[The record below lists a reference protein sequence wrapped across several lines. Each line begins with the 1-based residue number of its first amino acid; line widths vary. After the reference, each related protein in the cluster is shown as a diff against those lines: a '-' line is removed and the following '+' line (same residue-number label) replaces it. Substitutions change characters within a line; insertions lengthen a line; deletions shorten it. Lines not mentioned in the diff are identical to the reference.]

1 MEPQE
6 NNNSTITKIKGKI
19 DQKVKNKIIKIILT
33 WLITHIIPIILVLS
47 VAVILLFILQ
57 LNMNTVKKIYST
69 MNDTISQIFKS
80 EGDEEKAE
88 QSNYSIKDELKA
100 MIKISNDG
108 KSFEQKNEFSKIMIQ
123 KLNDAQINTTQMNY
137 TEEDYDPEID
147 ASKLTDDQLKNMIDK
162 YIRAE
167 LKTMFP
173 KINSKSG
180 IDGIVKIKRT
190 GYRAEANSES
200 YINEEL
206 EYVPYEQ
213 LKKEAAEVVNSDSEA
228 TKYLKHFSL
237 NPKTFELCLLVENRR
252 YVWNEDEEHEGTPDI
267 TEITFS
273 MKELDYQT
281 SLEAYATP
289 VNFFIAL
296 HQIVDDVDLMNEL
309 VNKVKESEIVLTYVE
324 VPTTTDSLW
333 KYRGTLTTYEDTET
347 VTTVTADKI
356 VIDKDGNIHNMGTW
370 SGSSR
375 EITPQEVVDIEQ
387 LDTREKCKEYL
398 DSVGHQMNPAFT
410 REVENTASLIVEQA
424 NTWIYKTMK
433 QINQGNQKQ
442 LPITAEKDDG
452 PIKGEAP
459 GWEYHQLQKE
469 EKAPDLKVDIPA
481 GYTEA
486 AKSTTKYIYWTKVF
500 SITGKNSKNKF
511 TYTTNS
517 MDIYNK
523 DKYDDVIK
531 FLNKYP
537 RAKNN
542 LLTSPSMFYYYL
554 EQNENT
560 QQLEKHMK
568 LIIEKITGVK
578 QPEGNSDYFGD
589 NNIFSDLIN
598 KGEEII
604 SGTTEFAGKTY
615 KNIKQKGSDW
625 CGIACA
631 TIAINGYGGYN
642 VTQDE
647 IYNKYRSG
655 NSYLWRQAISDYIG
669 GGNYGYDVPSGIIN
683 QLKAG
688 KPTIIHITP
697 NNGVYK
703 TSGGHFV
710 VLLGIRE
717 QNGDLQF
724 NVSDVGGNYIGQKR
738 NGWVS
743 SGVVLQHCDKYVIIN

>member
-1 MEPQE
+1 MEHQE

-19 DQKVKNKIIKIILT
+19 EQKVKNKIIKTILI

-80 EGDEEKAE
+80 EGDKEKAE
-88 QSNYSIKDELKA
+88 QSDYSIKDELKA

-123 KLNDAQINTTQMNY
+123 KLNEAQINTTQMNY
-137 TEEDYDPEID
+137 TEEDYDPEVD

-200 YINEEL
+200 YIDEEL

-213 LKKEAAEVVNSDSEA
+213 LKSEAAEVVRSDNIAS
-228 TKYLKHFSL
+228 KYLKHFSL
-237 NPKTFELCLLVENRR
+237 NPETFELCLLVENRV
-252 YVWNEDEEHEGTPDI
+252 YIWNNDEEHKGTPDK
-267 TEITFS
+267 TEITFE
-273 MKELDYQT
+273 MKEFDYQT

-324 VPTTTDSLW
+324 VPTTTESLW
-333 KYRGTLTTYEDTET
+333 KYRGTLTTYEDTKT
-347 VTTVTADKI
+347 VTTVTAEKIEDK
-356 VIDKDGNIHNMGTW
+356 VDEKGNHIQVVTGTW
-370 SGSSR
+370 SGSNSKT
-375 EITPQEVVDIEQ
+375 TPQVVVNIEQ
-387 LDTREKCKEYL
+387 LDTRLKCKEYL
-398 DSVGHQMNPAFT
+398 DSVGHEMNPAFT
-410 REVENTASLIVEQA
+410 RDVQNTASLIVEQA
-424 NTWIYKTMK
+424 DTWIYKLVR
-433 QINQGNQKQ
+433 QINQGNQQ
-442 LPITAEKDDG
+442 PLTITPEKDDG
-452 PIKGEAP
+452 PIEGEAP
-459 GWEYHQLQKE
+459 GWEYHQLHAQE
-469 EKAPDLKVDIPA
+469 SISSDLDVEIPG
-481 GYTEA
+481 GYTEKS
-486 AKSTTKYIYWTKVF
+486 KSTTKYIYWTKKF
-500 SITGKNSKNKF
+500 SITGKNSKNRF

-517 MDIYNK
+517 VDKYNK
-523 DKYDDVIK
+523 DKYDDVIQL
-531 FLNKYP
+531 LNKYP

-578 QPEGNSDYFGD
+578 QPEGNLDYFGD
-589 NNIFSDLIN
+589 NNILSDLIN

-615 KNIKQKGSDW
+615 KNIKQKGNDW

-631 TIAINGYGGYN
+631 TIVINGYGGYN
-642 VTQDE
+642 LTQDE
-647 IYNKYRSG
+647 IYNKYRNG

-669 GGNYGYDVPSGIIN
+669 GGNYGYDVPSGIIR
-683 QLKAG
+683 QLNAG

-697 NNGVYK
+697 NSDLYK
-703 TSGGHFV
+703 TSGGHFI

-724 NVSDVGGNYIGQKR
+724 NVSDVGGNYYNSRKKWMGFIRK
-738 NGWVS
+738 S
-743 SGVVLQHCDKYVIIN
+743 IKIL